1 MKRILALC
9 LTQLMLF
16 SLAAADAN
24 QAGRSSTKSASG
36 SGVLV
41 AYFSMPESAGVDA
54 LAGASRVVSK
64 GKVYGNTQW
73 VADRI
78 QEATDGVRFEIE
90 TVQKYPGR
98 HDALVKR
105 GEDEKKRNARPKLA
119 TSIDNLYAYDVIFIG
134 YPIWWADLPM
144 PLYSFFDE
152 YDFTGKTIIPFS
164 THGGSGFADTIAAIA
179 ALEPKAT
186 VEKNGFTGSRNTVL
200 RSGNDVAAWVES
212 VIEFRGK
219 RLQKN

>member
-1 MKRILALC
+1 MMKRILALC

-24 QAGRSSTKSASG
+24 QAGRSGTKSTSG
-36 SGVLV
+36 SRVLV

-54 LAGASRVVSK
+54 LAGASRMVSK

-73 VADRI
+73 VADKI
-78 QEATDGVRFEIE
+78 QEATGGDIIAIE
-90 TVQKYPGR
+90 TVRKYPGK
-98 HDALVKR
+98 HAALVAQ
-105 GEDEKKRNARPKLA
+105 GEDEKKRNARPKLEA
-119 TSIDNLYAYDVIFIG
+119 RIDNLDAFDVVFIG

-152 YDFTGKTIIPFS
+152 YDFAGKTIIPFS

-186 VEKNGFTGSRNTVL
+186 VERNGFTVSRNTVS
-200 RSGNDVAAWVES
+200 RSGDDVTAWIRELG
-212 VIEFRGK
+212 F
-219 RLQKN
+219 QKSN